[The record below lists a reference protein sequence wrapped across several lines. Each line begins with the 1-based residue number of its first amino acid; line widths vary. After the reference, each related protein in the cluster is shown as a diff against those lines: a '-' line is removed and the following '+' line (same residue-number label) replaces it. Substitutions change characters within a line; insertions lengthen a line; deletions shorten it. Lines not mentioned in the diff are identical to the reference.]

1 MMVQMVSPVLMVR
14 MVSQVQ
20 KVGNL
25 PIKVSNYHTQ
35 HEHNILSVLLQKV
48 TEVGQV
54 IQVRVKYITSQSST
68 LNPKHNPM
76 SCDTVFFVLCVL
88 QHHWGGL
95 RPTNR

>member
-1 MMVQMVSPVLMVR
+1 MVMMVQMVSPVLMVR

-54 IQVRVKYITSQSST
+54 LQVRVKYITSQSSI
-68 LNPKHNPM
+68 LNII
-76 SCDTVFFVLCVL
+76 
-88 QHHWGGL
+88 Q
-95 RPTNR
+95 